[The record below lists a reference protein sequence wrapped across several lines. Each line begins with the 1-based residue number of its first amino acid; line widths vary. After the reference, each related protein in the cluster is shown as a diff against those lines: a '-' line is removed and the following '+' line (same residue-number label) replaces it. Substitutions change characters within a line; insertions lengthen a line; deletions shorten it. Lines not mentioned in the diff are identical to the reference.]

1 MFTRDT
7 LIEASKASPP
17 VAVGGLS
24 LAGVSLSDAVLA
36 ATLIYTV
43 LQIYFLL
50 RDKWYIPRKVQHG
63 RKR

>member
-7 LIEASKASPP
+7 LIEAGKASPP

-24 LAGVSLSDAVLA
+24 LAGVSLSDVLIIT
-36 ATLIYTV
+36 TLVYTL

-50 RDKWYIPRKVQHG
+50 RDKWYIPRKVKNG
-63 RKR
+63 RK